1 MVGVVNCSTGHSG
14 TLYYRYPG
22 ARPCSGV
29 EGVST
34 MPAEVRLVGLADIPE
49 VKEGDDV
56 AGLILE
62 AAAAQGTPIQG
73 GDILVVTQK
82 IVSKAEGR
90 VVRLRDVQPSTF
102 AAQLSEGHN
111 RDPRHTEIILR
122 ESVRIVRM
130 ERGNI
135 ISETRHGFNCANA
148 GVDASN
154 VPGDDSVALLPMDP
168 DASAEAVRCGVRA
181 GLGVDVA
188 VIISDTFGRPWRE
201 GAVNVAIGVAGMD
214 AMADYVGKEDSHGQV
229 MRTTVIAVADELAAA
244 AELVTGKVDG
254 VPVAVIKGYR
264 YEAPNP
270 TRDAGAKALVR
281 PAERDMFR

>member
-1 MVGVVNCSTGHSG
+1 
-14 TLYYRYPG
+14 
-22 ARPCSGV
+22 
-29 EGVST
+29 
-34 MPAEVRLVGLADIPE
+34 MPAEVRLVGLAGMPE
-49 VKEGDDV
+49 VKDGDDV
-56 AGLILE
+56 AGLILQ
-62 AAAAQGTPIQG
+62 AAAGQATPIDE
-73 GDILVVTQK
+73 GDVLVVTQK

-90 VVRLRDVQPSTF
+90 VVRLRDVQPSTI
-102 AAQLSEGHN
+102 AAQFSEGYN

-122 ESVRIVRM
+122 ESKRIVRM

-135 ISETRHGFNCANA
+135 ISETHHGFNCANA

-154 VPGDDSVALLPMDP
+154 VPGDDSVALLPIDP

-181 GLGVDVA
+181 RLGVDVA

-229 MRTTVIAVADELAAA
+229 MRTTVIAIADELAAA
-244 AELVTGKVDG
+244 AELVTGKVER
-254 VPVAVIKGYR
+254 VPVALIKGYR

-270 TRDAGAKALVR
+270 VRAAGAKALIR
-281 PAERDMFR
+281 APERDMFR